1 MLNSTSLQTLDALR
15 WSEYFTQ
22 PAYTAGYC
30 FAQIPQLVH
39 HLLSGEGELGMPPDV
54 LGAFPHR
61 YDKVVLL
68 YIDAFGWRFFE
79 QFVDQ
84 YPFLKRFTE
93 KGVASKITSQFP
105 STTAAH
111 LTAIHLGQRVGL
123 TGIYEWFYYEPLLDR
138 LIAPLIFSYAGD
150 RESGTIKLPEGVGL
164 KPFFPE
170 PTVYEKLAACGVKSY
185 VFQNSDYNQ
194 GGFANLALA
203 GAQRRGFKTLSE
215 GLLNL
220 ADAVV
225 AEKKKA
231 YFFYY
236 FDPIDTIGHKYSP
249 SSRHFAA
256 EVAAFM
262 TAAERLLH
270 DTLSGSAKNTLL
282 LLTADHGQVDVSPK
296 TTIYLN
302 HHLPHLAQHI
312 RTDGEGRLL
321 TPAGSARDL
330 FLYIKEGH
338 VDKVYDLLTRHPV
351 FEGKAEIYRIP
362 ELIERGFFGPT
373 VSESFRQR
381 IADLVILPYEHETV
395 WWYEK
400 NRFEMELVG
409 HHGGLTPAEME
420 IPLLALPIGI

>member
-1 MLNSTSLQTLDALR
+1 MMNQTSVQALNALR
-15 WSEYFTQ
+15 WNDHFTQ
-22 PAYTAGYC
+22 PAYGAGYC
-30 FAQIPQLVH
+30 FSRIPQFIH
-39 HLLSGEGELGMPPDV
+39 HLLTGDGEHAFPPDV
-54 LGAFPHR
+54 LAGLPHR

-79 QFVDQ
+79 QFMDHF
-84 YPFLKRFTE
+84 PFLKRFAE
-93 KGVASKITSQFP
+93 KGVASKITAQFP

-111 LTAIHLGQRVGL
+111 LTAIHLGLPVGQS
-123 TGIYEWFYYEPLLDR
+123 GIYEWFYYEPLLDR

-150 RESGTIKLPEGVGL
+150 KEEGTIKLPEGIGL

-170 PTVYEKLAACGVKSY
+170 PNVYEKLSAVGVKSY
-185 VFQNSDYNQ
+185 VFQSSAYNQ

-203 GAQRRGFKTLSE
+203 GAERRGFKTMSE

-220 ADAVV
+220 AEAVV
-225 AEKKKA
+225 AEKDKA

-236 FDPIDTIGHKYSP
+236 FDPIDTIGHRYSP
-249 SSRHFAA
+249 SSRQFAA
-256 EVAAFM
+256 EVETFM
-262 TAAERLLH
+262 SAAERLLH
-270 DTLSGSAKNTLL
+270 DTLSDRVKNTLL
-282 LLTADHGQVDVSPK
+282 LLTADHGQVDVSPQ

-302 HHLPHLAQHI
+302 HHIPEIAQHI

-330 FLYIKEGH
+330 FLYLKEGH
-338 VDKVYDLLTRHPV
+338 VDEVYDLLTRHPV
-351 FEGKAEIYRIP
+351 FAGKAEIYRVQ
-362 ELIERGFFGPT
+362 ELVERGFFGEA
-373 VSESFRQR
+373 VSDSFRQR

-400 NRFEMELVG
+400 DRFVMELYG

-420 IPLLALPIGI
+420 IPLLALSLGV